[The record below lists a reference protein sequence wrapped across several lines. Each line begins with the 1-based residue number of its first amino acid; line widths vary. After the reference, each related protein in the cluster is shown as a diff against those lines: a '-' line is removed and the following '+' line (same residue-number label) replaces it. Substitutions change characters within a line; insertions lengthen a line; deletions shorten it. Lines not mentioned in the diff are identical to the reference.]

1 MNNAPHGPGDTAG
14 YIGRY
19 ALQELLGKG
28 AMGEVYRAILHGPA
42 GFQKTVA
49 LKVLLPS
56 ITTRNTDFRATLT
69 NEARLVVYS
78 SIQMSWRPTNWV
90 RRASLLYIAM
100 EYVAGPTLSRVMRR
114 WKPIPKQA
122 VVNIVS
128 HICQGLAHIHGL
140 KVNGK
145 SANLVHRD
153 LKPSNILIDRHGLV
167 KIKIWELRA
176 LWLWTMQ
183 MSPYLRHTG
192 IHVA

>member
-69 NEARLVVYS
+69 NEARLGGLLKHPNVVETYELGEES
-78 SIQMSWRPTNWV
+78 D
-90 RRASLLYIAM
+90 LLYIAM

-114 WKPIPKQA
+114 WKPIPTLEQWYLESSGILIHQS
-122 VVNIVS
+122 VNQVYVGAAGIDVKVGHDLYS
-128 HICQGLAHIHGL
+128 FEPNPTHGL
-140 KVNGK
+140 ET
-145 SANLVHRD
+145 S
-153 LKPSNILIDRHGLV
+153 
-167 KIKIWELRA
+167 
-176 LWLWTMQ
+176 MQ
-183 MSPYLRHTG
+183 
-192 IHVA
+192 

>member
-69 NEARLVVYS
+69 NEARLGGLLKHPNVVETYELGEES
-78 SIQMSWRPTNWV
+78 D
-90 RRASLLYIAM
+90 LLYIAM
-100 EYVAGPTLSRVMRR
+100 EYVAGLLCPESCVDGSQSQSKLWSILSHTFVKDLHTFM
-114 WKPIPKQA
+114 A
-122 VVNIVS
+122 LTSTVNRS
-128 HICQGLAHIHGL
+128 LG
-140 KVNGK
+140 
-145 SANLVHRD
+145 S
-153 LKPSNILIDRHGLV
+153 
-167 KIKIWELRA
+167 
-176 LWLWTMQ
+176 
-183 MSPYLRHTG
+183 
-192 IHVA
+192 